1 MSKSQLTVRQGP
13 FPPFL
18 GEKTESHKTSE
29 RQKQDLKSG
38 RPDSRAHVLSL
49 LQTAFLA
56 FRKEAGRQTGK
67 KRQEE

>member
-1 MSKSQLTVRQGP
+1 MSKSQVTVRQGP

-18 GEKTESHKTSE
+18 DEKIESHRTSE

-56 FRKEAGRQTGK
+56 FRKEARRQRGK
-67 KRQEE
+67 KRKEK